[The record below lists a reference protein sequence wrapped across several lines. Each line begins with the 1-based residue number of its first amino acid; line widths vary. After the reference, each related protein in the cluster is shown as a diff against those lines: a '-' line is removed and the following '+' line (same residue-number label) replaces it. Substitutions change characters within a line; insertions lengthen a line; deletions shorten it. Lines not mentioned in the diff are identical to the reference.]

1 MRSVRLLR
9 TLFAR
14 REQRGSVVFGVAA
27 VPLLGMALL
36 RWGFFLP
43 GVGLASIC
51 VFQALYPTLAGWTI
65 VMAAFAGLISMILF
79 AIVNDLSSTFATTSN
94 AVYSIM
100 FVLIL
105 LGIDAGL
112 LIYRPRPLEVP
123 E

>member
-1 MRSVRLLR
+1 
-9 TLFAR
+9 
-14 REQRGSVVFGVAA
+14 
-27 VPLLGMALL
+27 MALL